1 MNDFKRGG
9 FGKKQFGRPSFG
21 GRPAF
26 QRSGGGFG
34 RPQSQMHSATC
45 ANCGKA
51 TEVPFK
57 PDGTRPI
64 YCRDCFG
71 NGNDSRPP
79 RLPSGR
85 AGEQQRPAFQ
95 RSVPMQHSVPM
106 QVQRP
111 MLDPRIDDLQKHL
124 SKVLV
129 KLDQILLEIAVAKAQ
144 AGAETTLVK
153 KKKTAK
159 KK

>member
-21 GRPAF
+21 GKPAF

-34 RPQSQMHSATC
+34 RPQGQMHPATC

-79 RLPSGR
+79 R
-85 AGEQQRPAFQ
+85 EHQRPAFQ
-95 RSVPMQHSVPM
+95 RSVPTQHSAPAQSQRQVP
-106 QVQRP
+106 
-111 MLDPRIDDLQKHL
+111 DPRIDDLQKHL
-124 SKVLV
+124 AKVLV

-144 AGAETTLVK
+144 AGAETTVVK
-153 KKKTAK
+153 KKKPSK

>member
-9 FGKKQFGRPSFG
+9 FGKKQFGRPAFG
-21 GRPAF
+21 GKPAF
-26 QRSGGGFG
+26 QRSGSGFG
-34 RPQSQMHSATC
+34 RPQTEMHPATC
-45 ANCGKA
+45 ANCGNA
-51 TEVPFK
+51 TQVPFR

-79 RLPSGR
+79 R
-85 AGEQQRPAFQ
+85 EQQRPAFQ
-95 RSVPMQHSVPM
+95 RSVPMQHSAPA
-106 QVQRP
+106 QAPSRP
-111 MLDPRIDDLQKHL
+111 QAPDARIDEIQRHL
-124 SKVLV
+124 AKALV

-144 AGAETTLVK
+144 AGIEAAAPDK
-153 KKKTAK
+153 KKKVSK